1 MWGTGRPR
9 EKTEGTG
16 EKILVLIAAD
26 PAITTAR
33 MADEIGI
40 SKKGIEWQI
49 RRLKSAGRIERIGPD
64 KGGRWRVTSDDDG

>member
-1 MWGTGRPR
+1 
-9 EKTEGTG
+9 
-16 EKILVLIAAD
+16 
-26 PAITTAR
+26 

-64 KGGRWRVTSDDDG
+64 KGGRWRVTGDDDG